1 MFGTENEYPMESMR
15 DPRPDVVAREDQVR
29 DSESV

>member
-1 MFGTENEYPMESMR
+1 MFGIENEYPMKSTR
-15 DPRPDVVAREDQVR
+15 DPRPDVVVREDQVR